1 MQKKVEEFNNSK
13 TCHLKPMPVYA
24 RLMDIQSEMGELVKE
39 YLKGSKYGT
48 ADFILH
54 DDFELE
60 FGDLLYSLL
69 SLAQETKIDAEKCLD
84 RVIEKYKAR
93 IEKSNNMGS
102 EG

>member
-1 MQKKVEEFNNSK
+1 MQEKVKVFNENRNA
-13 TCHLKPMPVYA
+13 HLKPMPTYA
-24 RLMDIQSEMGELVKE
+24 RLLDIQSEMGELVKE